1 MAALCGCTSVKRTT
15 NQAINILIGIYLA
28 CYRKVARENF
38 GRLIHC
44 LNRCLILHR
53 IARNIRLSG
62 FN

>member
-1 MAALCGCTSVKRTT
+1 MAALCGCTSAKRTT
-15 NQAINILIGIYLA
+15 NRAINISFEIYLA
-28 CYRKVARENF
+28 CYRKAARENF

-44 LNRCLILHR
+44 LDRCLILHR